1 MNVNA
6 NRLELLRAVKQAA
19 AVAPNASP
27 LEVLKGILLKA
38 ESNRCLSS
46 AHFLLNCCSL
56 VALDSAIHHVLIL
69 YCQS

>member
-27 LEVLKGILLKA
+27 LEVLKGIRL
-38 ESNRCLSS
+38 ESATSRKSTS
-46 AHFLLNCCSL
+46 DAK
-56 VALDSAIHHVLIL
+56 
-69 YCQS
+69 

>member
-19 AVAPNASP
+19 AVVPNASP

-38 ESNRCLSS
+38 ESNG
-46 AHFLLNCCSL
+46 HGCCERPP
-56 VALDSAIHHVLIL
+56 ADPPLDG
-69 YCQS
+69 